1 MDKNQTVSGL
11 SMAERREKGLLWI
24 DTGEN
29 LNQQVYAR
37 GLCQEFNQTRP
48 EETEKRKEIWKK
60 LFASCGEDNWI
71 EPPLTLA
78 MGNTVSIGDGTYIN
92 SNLTLVDDYK
102 ITIGKNVLIAP
113 NVTISGTNHPMHY
126 KARPRGEMYCKEVVI
141 EDHVWIAS
149 NVTILPGETIGDHSI
164 IGAGSVVTKDIP
176 PNVIAFGHPA
186 EVHREITEE
195 DEVFYDH
202 GKRISE
208 HIVLDIHG

>member
-60 LFASCGEDNWI
+60 LFASCGEDIW
-71 EPPLTLA
+71 
-78 MGNTVSIGDGTYIN
+78 
-92 SNLTLVDDYK
+92 

-113 NVTISGTNHPMHY
+113 NVTISGTNYPMHY
-126 KARPRGEMYCKEVVI
+126 KARPRGEMYCKEVII
-141 EDHVWIAS
+141 ETNLNRFRRSVKGVWQHDKS
-149 NVTILPGETIGDHSI
+149 RRNHE
-164 IGAGSVVTKDIP
+164 
-176 PNVIAFGHPA
+176 F
-186 EVHREITEE
+186 R
-195 DEVFYDH
+195 
-202 GKRISE
+202 
-208 HIVLDIHG
+208 

>member
-60 LFASCGEDNWI
+60 LFASCGEDIWI

-113 NVTISGTNHPMHY
+113 NVTI
-126 KARPRGEMYCKEVVI
+126 
-141 EDHVWIAS
+141 
-149 NVTILPGETIGDHSI
+149 GDHSI

-195 DEVFYDH
+195 DEIFYDH

-208 HIVLDIHG
+208 HSTEE

>member
-1 MDKNQTVSGL
+1 MRPASTFSIIQL
-11 SMAERREKGLLWI
+11 SNSR
-24 DTGEN
+24 
-29 LNQQVYAR
+29 
-37 GLCQEFNQTRP
+37 
-48 EETEKRKEIWKK
+48 
-60 LFASCGEDNWI
+60 
-71 EPPLTLA
+71 
-78 MGNTVSIGDGTYIN
+78 VSIGDGTYIN

-149 NVTILPGETIGDHSI
+149 NVTILPGVTIGDHSI

-195 DEVFYDH
+195 DEIFYDH